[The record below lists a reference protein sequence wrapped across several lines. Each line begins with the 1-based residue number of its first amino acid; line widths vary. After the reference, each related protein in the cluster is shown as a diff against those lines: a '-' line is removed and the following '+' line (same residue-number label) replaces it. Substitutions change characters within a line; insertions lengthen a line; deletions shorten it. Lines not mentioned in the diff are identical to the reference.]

1 MRETHAYHISF
12 NANWI
17 TRLSTCVEVSWPN
30 KVFGVPFALNG
41 LRLLVGAKLV
51 RFKILKNSARNC
63 RLKVSEMLGMRL
75 FLNTEKSTL
84 NNPGPMIVLRPMLP
98 RMFAHE
104 FAARAALKPLPALSQ
119 NGALSVVFGTSEM
132 QFGLT

>member
-1 MRETHAYHISF
+1 M
-12 NANWI
+12 

-30 KVFGVPFALNG
+30 RVFAVPLALNG

-51 RFKILKNSARNC
+51 RFKTLQNSARNC
-63 RLKVSEMLGMRL
+63 RLKVSEILGIRL

-84 NNPGPMIVLRPMLP
+84 NNPGPIIVLRPILP

-104 FAARAALKPLPALSQ
+104 FAARAAEKPLPVLSQ
-119 NGALSVVFGTSEM
+119 NGALSVLFGTSEM
-132 QFGLT
+132 QFGLM